1 MKPSFCRAGKSVTTF
16 GKYETTSPIRRRDR
30 QLSEPAAMQ
39 LLTEATYGI
48 LCMQDTAGGGYG
60 IPLHYVWDGA
70 ETLYLH
76 CATEGHKLDCLAAE
90 PRAVFIITGNC
101 RILPESF
108 SSAYESL
115 LLRGRVGTV
124 TTETDK
130 NAALQGF
137 LNKYTP
143 EAGER
148 GAHFLLHASH
158 RTTMLRFRILSVSGK
173 ENRG

>member
-39 LLTEATYGI
+39 LLTEAT
-48 LCMQDTAGGGYG
+48 YG

-115 LLRGRVGTV
+115 LLRGRVDTV

-158 RTTMLRFRILSVSGK
+158 RTTVLRFRILSVSGK